1 MGSRIVAQDGVMAT
15 AMVDRL
21 TGEVPTAGTGI
32 AALNAVTTGF
42 AMEVA
47 TAATRT
53 LSERDDLAAMLKDA
67 TGRRDGVSGV
77 NIDEEL
83 SQMVILQNSYA
94 ASARVITTARDMFD
108 VLIAMAR

>member
-1 MGSRIVAQDGVMAT
+1 
-15 AMVDRL
+15 
-21 TGEVPTAGTGI
+21 
-32 AALNAVTTGF
+32 
-42 AMEVA
+42 
-47 TAATRT
+47 
-53 LSERDDLAAMLKDA
+53 
-67 TGRRDGVSGV
+67 V